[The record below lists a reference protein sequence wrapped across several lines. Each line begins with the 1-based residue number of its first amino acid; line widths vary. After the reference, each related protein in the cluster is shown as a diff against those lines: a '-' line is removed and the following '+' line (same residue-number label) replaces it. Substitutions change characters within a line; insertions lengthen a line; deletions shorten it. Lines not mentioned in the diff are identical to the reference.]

1 MLDNGDKTERSS
13 LQQGIK
19 KIKVGL
25 KFSKTIT
32 RYRPILLSEPQ
43 SNNFYLMDLCGQEAE
58 KEKID
63 QRQV

>member
-1 MLDNGDKTERSS
+1 MQDDGDKTERSS
-13 LQQGIK
+13 LQPRIK
-19 KIKVGL
+19 KITVKL

-32 RYRPILLSEPQ
+32 RYRPIWLSEPP

-58 KEKID
+58 KEKIN